1 MKKYFLYELKKHLWT
16 LIILTA
22 ACVLPYVVSM
32 ATMQMTYEYEDWET
46 GTLNQVVQNPNIEGA
61 YMMLL
66 VLLFV
71 YYIISLQK
79 NVLKYVKKLKLMI
92 LKLQICLMFSQKT
105 DHL

>member
-66 VLLFV
+66 VLLFG
-71 YYIISLQK
+71 Q
-79 NVLKYVKKLKLMI
+79 
-92 LKLQICLMFSQKT
+92 CLNMA
-105 DHL
+105 LL